1 MDKSSEQNNE
11 LFYMQQMDVVF
22 FITDEMLWV
31 MIIRTDDGT
40 FLYRTSQSILLFD
53 HLQMVKNMSYAEQK
67 QKNTEQ

>member
-1 MDKSSEQNNE
+1 MDNSSEQNNE

>member
-1 MDKSSEQNNE
+1 
-11 LFYMQQMDVVF
+11 
-22 FITDEMLWV
+22 

-40 FLYRTSQSILLFD
+40 LLYRTSQSILLFD